1 MLHINS
7 HYSLLT
13 SKNLCNLLSTPQTGQ
28 TKVSHQPS
36 STSPLSSPN
45 QTSSEPR
52 PLPAPTRPK
61 VNSVLNLFGQWLFD
75 AALVHCK
82 LHSGLSRDSSMTGKT
97 VISVIISTMLTL
109 FSFVFHF
116 STYFTCWGC
125 FYFLFFYKI
134 FLPAR
139 LYHIQGSS
147 PVLLH

>member
-1 MLHINS
+1 M
-7 HYSLLT
+7 LT
-13 SKNLCNLLSTPQTGQ
+13 SKRFQNNNLLSAPQTGQ
-28 TKVSHQPS
+28 TKTSHQPS

-97 VISVIISTMLTL
+97 RIPVIINTAVTRFPL
-109 FSFVFHF
+109 FSFL
-116 STYFTCWGC
+116 YL
-125 FYFLFFYKI
+125 FYLLRVFLFLFSFTKYSYLQDCTT
-134 FLPAR
+134 FR
-139 LYHIQGSS
+139 VH
-147 PVLLH
+147 

>member
-1 MLHINS
+1 M
-7 HYSLLT
+7 LT
-13 SKNLCNLLSTPQTGQ
+13 SKRLPNNNSLSAPQTGQ
-28 TKVSHQPS
+28 TKTSHQPS

-97 VISVIISTMLTL
+97 RTPVIINTAVTRFPL
-109 FSFVFHF
+109 FSFLYLFLPVEGVFISF
-116 STYFTCWGC
+116 
-125 FYFLFFYKI
+125 FFYKI

-139 LYHIQGSS
+139 LYHIQGS
-147 PVLLH
+147 LA